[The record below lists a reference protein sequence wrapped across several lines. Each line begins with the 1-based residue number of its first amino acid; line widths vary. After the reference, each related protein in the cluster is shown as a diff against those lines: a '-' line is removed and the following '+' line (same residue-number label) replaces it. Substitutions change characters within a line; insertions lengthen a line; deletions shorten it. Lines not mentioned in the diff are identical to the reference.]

1 VYLHDY
7 LQVGRV
13 RWRIILLG
21 LLIGLAGATVITWQT
36 PRQYSA
42 QVTIYVSAQ
51 ASADTTTAAYQGNL
65 LSQQKVKSYAQL
77 LTSHAVARDVA
88 ERIGSGVP
96 VSEIENEITVST
108 QPDTVLLTAI
118 ATDTSPQRA
127 QQIANYVGAAFTA
140 LVRRLERPSAELPPT
155 VTAEVVE
162 SAQLPTMP
170 VVPRPALNYGLGLL
184 LGLIVGCSAAAVR
197 HRLDTSV
204 KSVDDVLELTGAPNL
219 GSIAYDQN
227 VPKKPLTMH
236 EHPHSPRA
244 EAFRK
249 IRTNLQ
255 FIDVDRPRKTIVVT
269 SSIPDEGKTTT
280 LCNLAIALAQA
291 GRRAIVVE
299 TDLRRP
305 RAVDYLGL
313 EGAVGVTSVLAGR
326 VSLDR
331 AVQSWGSGMFGV
343 LSSGPIPPNP
353 SELLASQQM
362 SNLLTELGSR
372 YDLVLLDAPPLLP
385 VTDAAILGAECDGAL
400 LVVRYGKTTRNQ
412 IKAAVST
419 LESASVRLLGTVLSM
434 TPESDSDDYYHYY
447 PERSEELTEINLTAP
462 IPRVPSQADPIT
474 ELIGDHPRR
483 EPGGEPGRDH
493 GSGNGRGVLAT
504 ERPPAHIW
512 DDPPVRAG
520 KPRPGGK
527 A

>member
-1 VYLHDY
+1 VYLHNC

-51 ASADTTTAAYQGNL
+51 ASADTTTGAYQGNP

-77 LTSHAVARDVA
+77 LTSHGIARDVA
-88 ERIGSGVP
+88 ERIGSGV
-96 VSEIENEITVST
+96 VSASEIENEIAVSA

-118 ATDTSPQRA
+118 ATDRSPQRA

-162 SAQLPTMP
+162 SAQLPTTP
-170 VVPRPALNYGLGLL
+170 VVPRPVLNYSLGLL
-184 LGLIVGCSAAAVR
+184 LGLIVGCAAAAVR

-236 EHPHSPRA
+236 EQPHSPRA
-244 EAFRK
+244 EAFRR

-269 SSIPDEGKTTT
+269 SSMPGEGKTTT

-331 AVQSWGSGMFGV
+331 AVQSWGSGMFDV

-353 SELLASQQM
+353 SELLASRQM

-400 LVVRYGKTTRNQ
+400 VVVRYGKTTRNQ
-412 IKAAVST
+412 IKAAVSA
-419 LESASVRLLGTVLSM
+419 LENASVRLLGTVLSM
-434 TPESDSDDYYHYY
+434 TIESDSGDYYHYY
-447 PERSEELTEINLTAP
+447 AERIDDLEEITLTRP
-462 IPRVPSQADPIT
+462 MPRIPSQADPIT
-474 ELIGDHPRR
+474 ELIIDHPLR
-483 EPGGEPGRDH
+483 EPVRDH
-493 GSGNGRGVLAT
+493 GSSNGRSVLAT